1 MEIIKH
7 INLVRGSYNITHNL
21 IQLSKKSAKCD
32 EVLLQQKQ
40 LNSISITIFLE
51 KVLVTSLAVSSSIT
65 STQHLKV

>member
-1 MEIIKH
+1 MEIIKR
-7 INLVRGSYNITHNL
+7 INLVRSSYNITHNL
-21 IQLSKKSAKCD
+21 IQLSKQGAKCD

-51 KVLVTSLAVSSSIT
+51 KVLVTSLAVSSAIT